1 MKKQKHRELEQIPPR
16 LSVRRQQSQGQTRA
30 GRSRGWCSNHCATL
44 PVCAPSGF
52 PGAVFTGWFVR
63 VGWTVPQQEPS
74 NLSSLKQQKFISC
87 LCYMITEGQ
96 LTCQSSRQ
104 TGWPVWNTSSCHGR
118 GERAPQLCL
127 SSQKTFSRKWTWSLL
142 LTFYWPKQGHFQGTW
157 GVQFSHRERG
167 TGGLLSLQGRHPWA
181 AAGPQR
187 TEPGTELGRGLCQPC
202 LARLLPLVGSDG
214 FGNPG
219 RPTHQTTGAERC
231 ALLSPGPLH
240 SCSLCPTCLPHLTV
254 PLHPPRACTPS
265 VSTGRL
271 APLGSLPHTRD

>member
-127 SSQKTFSRKWTWSLL
+127 SSQKAFSRKWTWSLL

-167 TGGLLSLQGRHPWA
+167 TGGLPSLQGRHPWA
-181 AAGPQR
+181 AAGPRR
-187 TEPGTELGRGLCQPC
+187 TEPGRVRTANPWMALMASGTLGGPPIRQLGQKGVRSSPQGLCVAVPS
-202 LARLLPLVGSDG
+202 ARPV
-214 FGNPG
+214 F
-219 RPTHQTTGAERC
+219 PTSPHPYTR
-231 ALLSPGPLH
+231 PGPVH
-240 SCSLCPTCLPHLTV
+240 
-254 PLHPPRACTPS
+254 PLSQQA
-265 VSTGRL
+265 G
-271 APLGSLPHTRD
+271 